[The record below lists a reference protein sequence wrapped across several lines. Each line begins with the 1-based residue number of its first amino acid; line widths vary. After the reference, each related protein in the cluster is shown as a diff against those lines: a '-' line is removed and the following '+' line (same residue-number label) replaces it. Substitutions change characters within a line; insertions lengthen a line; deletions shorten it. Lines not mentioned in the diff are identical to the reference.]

1 LRRPLMRVRVL
12 LLTVCSLSAL
22 KVSAEEHDKADLKAG
37 PGELQHALA
46 LPLSPGSVAML
57 VDYAGAPEAQER
69 LVAALHDTRAE
80 TRAAGARVVNVLG
93 INGLVPE
100 LLRALEA
107 ERDSDAAREELR
119 ALAVL
124 GGPRGDSALY
134 AAASRLRGE
143 LIGALT
149 DVLARRWNSGP
160 AATARESQPKLDP
173 VTGLRGSAAGS
184 ASLTQAVV
192 GAIRAKDEALLEV
205 ALRVARRTKTDIDP
219 GTLSTGLQIEV
230 SRFREA
236 ICWHIALI
244 DPERLPSYVK
254 EKVASSAAD
263 DTASFFA
270 CEVAARILGRPVREM
285 GDSMTKLGEEGAKR
299 APIASVVLM
308 HLTPG
313 ERRALSQARTGN
325 ADQLDRHLERTSE
338 EARPPRERSEHGPA
352 EEASGRL
359 LDLTGFPR
367 GFVPDVLAATRCGHA
382 PPEKWA
388 AAEMIYGED
397 GRPRAM
403 SPLAGLEGLEKCQRA
418 ARLLLRSSLAPD
430 HGTSDPGSK
439 HVVLARLDRDFVE
452 CSASA
457 TTGESGREE
466 WPRSV
471 GGQIREPKKIRNVNP
486 VYPESAKKERRQ
498 GVVILEAVIGTS
510 GCITSLEVIRSVHPA
525 LNAAAMRA
533 ASDWRYTPTLLDGQ
547 PVPVIMTITV
557 NFRLSY

>member
-1 LRRPLMRVRVL
+1 MRVRVL

-22 KVSAEEHDKADLKAG
+22 KAPAEEHDKADLKAG

-46 LPLSPGSVAML
+46 VPLSPGSVAML
-57 VDYAGAPEAQER
+57 VDYAGAPETQER
-69 LVAALHDTRAE
+69 LLAALHDRGAE

-107 ERDSDAAREELR
+107 EGNTDAAREELR

-143 LIGALT
+143 LIGALAE
-149 DVLARRWNSGP
+149 VFARRWNAGL
-160 AATARESQPKLDP
+160 ESKAGESPPKVDP

-192 GAIRAKDEALLEV
+192 GAIREKDEALLEV
-205 ALRVARRTKTDIDP
+205 ALRIARTTKTDLDP
-219 GTLSTGLQIEV
+219 GTLSTGLQMEV
-230 SRFREA
+230 PRFREA

-244 DPERLPSYVK
+244 DPERLPADVK
-254 EKVASSAAD
+254 EQVISSAAD
-263 DTASFFA
+263 DTASSFA

-285 GDSMTKLGEEGAKR
+285 GDWMTKLGEEGTKR
-299 APIASVVLM
+299 VPVLPVVLM

-313 ERRALSQARTGN
+313 ERQTLSQARTGTT
-325 ADQLDRHLERTSE
+325 DELERYLERKSPE
-338 EARPPRERSEHGPA
+338 PRPPGERSEHGPA
-352 EEASGRL
+352 EEISLGRL

-367 GFVPDVLAATRCGHA
+367 GFVAGVLATTGCGHA
-382 PPEKWA
+382 PSEDWA
-388 AAEMIYGED
+388 AAEVSYGED

-403 SPLAGLEGLEKCQRA
+403 SPLAGLEGRERCQRA
-418 ARLLLRSSLAPD
+418 ARLLLRSSLAPAR
-430 HGTSDPGSK
+430 GTTGPSGK
-439 HVVLARLDRDFVE
+439 RVVLVRLDGDFVE
-452 CSASA
+452 CSASG
-457 TTGESGREE
+457 TIGQSSGEE

-471 GGQIREPKKIRNVNP
+471 GGQIREPKKTRNVSP
-486 VYPESAKKERRQ
+486 VYPESAKREHRQ
-498 GVVILEAVIGTS
+498 GVVILEAVISAS
-510 GCITSLEVIRSVHPA
+510 GCITSLEVIRSVHPS

-533 ASDWRYTPTLLDGQ
+533 ASDWRYTPTLWNGQ
-547 PVPVIMTITV
+547 PVPVMMTITI
-557 NFRLSY
+557 NFRLAY